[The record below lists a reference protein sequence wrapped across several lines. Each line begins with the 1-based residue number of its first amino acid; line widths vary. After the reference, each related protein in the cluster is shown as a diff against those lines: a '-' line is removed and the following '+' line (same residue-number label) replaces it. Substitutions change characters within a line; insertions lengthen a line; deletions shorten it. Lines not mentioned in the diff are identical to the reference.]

1 LDACLVYLV
10 TVLVAG
16 ACVVHAQERI
26 KMCGR
31 ELIRLAVSSCGNA
44 RLKRSIPDI
53 PTNQHQHTHHSIAA
67 LVLNLT
73 KFNMFFTLICTGD
86 LDASTEEHHTTE
98 MAHTPAESD
107 GKKNIFSLAPHWY
120 PLSSR
125 IRRAAGKISDICC
138 EKGCSMKELIQFC

>member
-1 LDACLVYLV
+1 MSAARCLVYLV

-53 PTNQHQHTHHSIAA
+53 PTNQHQHTHHW
-67 LVLNLT
+67 
-73 KFNMFFTLICTGD
+73 D